1 MIKIPAKV
9 QERISKNLKKY
20 QKIVANAKNNDI
32 NEADT
37 ITIIKD
43 ILSEIMGFDK
53 FSEITSEYA
62 IKKTFCDIAIL
73 RDGEPF
79 ILLEAKAVGV
89 DLKETHTKQALD
101 YGANYGIDWIIL
113 SNASEWKI
121 YKIVFSKPIQTELV
135 YEFCF
140 ETLNPRKQTDV
151 EMLFYLTKEAASKS
165 SPKDALEDLR
175 EQKQLMSK
183 YLIGQIII
191 TDEVAKVIRR
201 ILKKISV
208 SSKVSVEDIKAVLEN
223 EVIKRDVFEEE
234 KAPEY
239 RKKVHK
245 ALVQK

>member
-20 QKIVANAKNNDI
+20 QKIVTNAKNNDI

-53 FSEITSEYA
+53 FAEITSEYA

-73 RDGEPF
+73 REGEPF
-79 ILLEAKAVGV
+79 ILMEAKAVGV
-89 DLKETHTKQALD
+89 DLKENHTKQALD

-140 ETLNPRKQTDV
+140 ETLNPRKQADI
-151 EMLFYLTKEAASKS
+151 EMLYYLTKEAASKS
-165 SPKDALEDLR
+165 SPKDVLEDLR

-183 YLIGQIII
+183 YLIGQIVI
-191 TDEVAKVIRR
+191 TDEVTKVIRR
-201 ILKKISV
+201 ILKKISA
-208 SSKVSVEDIKAVLEN
+208 SSKVSIEDIKTVLEN

-239 RKKVHK
+239 RKKVQK
-245 ALVQK
+245 ALAQK